1 MVKSRVFVGFS
12 CIPGEIL
19 LHQAQPRDRRL
30 PALWLLHPEISQGVA
45 SVPGN
50 LRGAG
55 RKLWGDSKVGIS
67 LMDILDVDN

>member
-50 LRGAG
+50 S
-55 RKLWGDSKVGIS
+55 SKVGIS